1 MMSKLKKQS
10 KKVTTLSAAKRS
22 SIARRAAQSAWN
34 FMRSKPYQA
43 IVNSNRTAAAKRS
56 AIEALKARRAA

>member
-1 MMSKLKKQS
+1 
-10 KKVTTLSAAKRS
+10 
-22 SIARRAAQSAWN
+22 
-34 FMRSKPYQA
+34 MRSKPYQA